1 MKWVESKVIFECDQM
16 ALAEE
21 LIANIFYELNLQGVV
36 VEQPGLMPEE
46 GWGDDAVAQPEHH
59 AVSGFWPHN
68 ERMEER
74 RRILETELARLA
86 AAHQIRYHVACRPI
100 DEEDWAESW
109 KAYFRP
115 EKITG
120 HIVVKP
126 TWRSYTATADDIV
139 IELDPGMAFGTG
151 THPTTALCLQMLEDH
166 LAAGKSFLDVGTGSG
181 ILMIAAAKLGA
192 SCVWGTDVDEVAV
205 DIARR
210 NLQQTAID
218 RRLYSVMR
226 GELVKEI
233 DRRFDLVAAN
243 ILAGVV
249 TQLLETL
256 EPALA
261 PGGIFICSGL
271 IESQKA
277 EVLQKMAS
285 TGFEPI
291 HIRQKDDWVA
301 IASRMCRAGED

>member
-1 MKWVESKVIFECDQM
+1 VESKVVFDCDQI

-21 LIANIFYELNLQGVV
+21 LIANIFYDLDLQGVV
-36 VEQPGLMPEE
+36 VEQPGVMPEE
-46 GWGDDAVAQPEHH
+46 GWGDDAVAQPEHY
-59 AVSGFWPHN
+59 AISGFWPHN
-68 ERMEER
+68 ERMKER
-74 RRILETELARLA
+74 RRILEFELARLS
-86 AAHQIRYHVACRPI
+86 AAHHIRYHVAYRPI

-109 KAYFRP
+109 KAYFWP
-115 EKITG
+115 EKITE

-126 TWRSYTATADDIV
+126 TWRPYAAAAGEII

-166 LAAGKSFLDVGTGSG
+166 LGGGESFLDVGTGSG

-210 NLQQTAID
+210 NLRQNAIEKSM
-218 RRLYSVMR
+218 YSVMK
-226 GELVKEI
+226 GDLISEI
-233 DRRFDLVAAN
+233 DRQFGLVTAN

-249 TQLLETL
+249 TRLLKNL
-256 EPALA
+256 KPVLA
-261 PGGIFICSGL
+261 PDGIFVCSGL
-271 IESQKA
+271 IESQQA
-277 EVLQKMAS
+277 QVFQKMKA

-291 HIRQKDDWVA
+291 DIRKKDDWIA
-301 IASRMCRAGED
+301 IASRVSAR